1 MDSEAL
7 VHLALKAL
15 SCTQK
20 QLASRLGVSP
30 TQITKWKGGEHMSRD
45 MEDRLRALARV
56 GDRNPVFVLEA
67 GSVESADKWG
77 KLIRHLAEVA
87 NESAET
93 GYDTYPLEDD
103 LGLLPGAT
111 FQVLKD
117 IGVSLPVEFPKNLDV
132 DYDRVDD
139 GEHNDFWEE
148 LDTNPYS
155 ALIYKIYKSLN
166 DVWGFYAAYVDELM
180 NDEDLGLDG
189 TDAQNIEPCLID
201 LAATKVEINSDFA
214 PKFGEFKHRTTKDYV
229 EWLTI
234 VKDKCFRSG
243 TPMRAELLK
252 MVYASH
258 EAIGHAAEA
267 ESLGFNASR
276 LHPDIY
282 MNELLVGMR
291 TIHQVLPAIL
301 KKLGIDE
308 EFKLD
313 TSEFYVGGAT

>member
-7 VHLALKAL
+7 VQLALKAL

-30 TQITKWKGGEHMSRD
+30 TQITKWKSGEHMSRD
-45 MEDRLRALARV
+45 MESRLRELAKI
-56 GDRNPVFVLEA
+56 GDRDPVFVLQA
-67 GSVESADKWG
+67 GSLGNADKWG
-77 KLIRHLAEVA
+77 KLIQHLAEVA

-93 GYDTYPLEDD
+93 GYVTYPLQDD

-111 FQVLKD
+111 FQVLKEM
-117 IGVSLPVEFPKNLDV
+117 GVSLPTDFPKNFNV
-132 DYDRVDD
+132 DYDRLVDD
-139 GEHNDFWEE
+139 DEHDDFGDE
-148 LDTNPYS
+148 LDSNAYT
-155 ALIYKIYKSLN
+155 ALISKIYESLN
-166 DVWGFYAAYVDELM
+166 DVWGFYAAYIDELM
-180 NDEDLGLDG
+180 NDDDLGLNE

-201 LAATKVEINSDFA
+201 LAASKVEVDSQFA
-214 PKFGEFKHRTTKDYV
+214 PRFGEFKRRITNDYV

-234 VKDKCFRSG
+234 VKDKCFRNG
-243 TPMRAELLK
+243 MPIRAELLN

-258 EAIGHAAEA
+258 EEIGREAEA
-267 ESLGFNASR
+267 ESLGFNKSR

-291 TIHQVLPAIL
+291 KIHQVLPAIL

-313 TSEFYVGGAT
+313 TSEFYSGGA

>member
-7 VHLALKAL
+7 VQLTLKAL

-20 QLASRLGVSP
+20 QLASRLNVSP
-30 TQITKWKGGEHMSRD
+30 TQITKWKGGEHMSHD
-45 MEDRLRALARV
+45 MEDRLRALAKIGAR
-56 GDRNPVFVLEA
+56 DPVFVLGA
-67 GSVESADKWG
+67 GSLENADKWES
-77 KLIRHLAEVA
+77 LIRYLAKA
-87 NESAET
+87 ARESAET

-103 LGLLPGAT
+103 LGLLPRAT
-111 FQVLKD
+111 FDVLKD
-117 IGVSLPVEFPKNLDV
+117 MGVNLPVEFPMNLDV
-132 DYDRVDD
+132 DYDHLPDD
-139 GEHNDFWEE
+139 SEQECFWDE
-148 LDTNPYS
+148 LDTNTYS

-166 DVWGFYAAYVDELM
+166 DIWGFYAAYVDELM
-180 NDEDLGLDG
+180 NDEDLDLDD
-189 TDAQNIEPCLID
+189 TDAQNIEPCLIN
-201 LAATKVEINSDFA
+201 LAASKIEVDPDFA
-214 PKFGEFKHRTTKDYV
+214 PKFGEFKRRAKKDYI

-234 VKDKCFRSG
+234 VRDKCFRKG
-243 TPMRAELLK
+243 TPIRAELLN
-252 MVYASH
+252 MVHASH
-258 EAIGHAAEA
+258 EAIGHEAEA

-313 TSEFYVGGAT
+313 TSDFHIDGE

>member
-1 MDSEAL
+1 MAGEAL
-7 VHLALKAL
+7 VHLALKAQ

-30 TQITKWKGGEHMSRD
+30 TQVTKWKGGEHMSRD
-45 MEDRLRALARV
+45 MEDRLRGLAKI
-56 GDRNPVFVLEA
+56 GDRDPVFVLEA
-67 GSVESADKWG
+67 GSIENADKWQ
-77 KLIRHLAEVA
+77 KLIRHLAEFA

-111 FQVLKD
+111 FQVLKS
-117 IGVSLPVEFPKNLDV
+117 IGVNLPGEFPENLDV
-132 DYDRVDD
+132 DYDRIDD
-139 GEHNDFWEE
+139 DDEHNDFWDE

-166 DVWGFYAAYVDELM
+166 DVWGFYAAYVDELV
-180 NDEDLGLDG
+180 NDEDLGLIG
-189 TDAQNIEPCLID
+189 TDADNIEPCLID
-201 LAATKVEINSDFA
+201 LAATKIEVDSEFA
-214 PKFGEFKHRTTKDYV
+214 PKFGEFKHRVTKDYV

-234 VKDKCFRSG
+234 VKDECFRSG
-243 TPMRAELLK
+243 TPMRAEFLN
-252 MVYASH
+252 MVYATH
-258 EAIGHAAEA
+258 ESIGHEAEA
-267 ESLGFNASR
+267 ESLGFNTSR

-313 TSEFYVGGAT
+313 ATEFHIGGA